1 MGFNKNVGTVI
12 GAYSFFI
19 GMTYTLIGLLEIVIG
34 WGDFIGSGAS
44 LIPPIELA
52 GINLIPPDVLGG
64 IMLTIIGAVYLTG
77 VRQQARGDREG
88 LSFLL
93 VGSLL
98 AAVFFGVFTAIM
110 LANGLGYV
118 FQFEDWLKWTWLDD
132 LKPEI
137 WLFPLALPGAY
148 LALTKKEWRE

>member
-12 GAYSFFI
+12 GVYSFFI

>member
-19 GMTYTLIGLLEIVIG
+19 GITYTLIGLLEIVIG